1 MAVAG
6 TLSDPVLRDGLDA
19 TRESIGRAHHLPGY
33 IYTSPEIFQLE
44 KEKIF
49 MKDWLCMAR
58 LEEVENPGDYVT
70 FRVMG
75 EPMLIVRDEDGGVH
89 AMSNVCRHRG
99 VEVASG
105 SGNVSE
111 FSCPYHGWT
120 YDLAGK
126 LVGAP
131 YMKEAEGFNLSSCR
145 LKPLR
150 VGFWAGWIFVTFN
163 DEAPPLEEYV
173 SEFEK
178 EYAFL
183 KQEECRLADRIVT
196 ELECNWKLVIENF
209 MDVYHVQV
217 IHLDTF
223 GSAISLEDFSVS
235 LKDRGGF
242 SVVYPAAPMV
252 VGNKSL
258 FGPMPWLKDKDESF
272 AATGFLQPNL
282 QMFVR
287 IDDVQPFT
295 IWPLAPDRTQVI
307 IHTLMPKANLE
318 RPDFEEKIKLYHDF
332 MVMVAEE
339 DRAMVRSLQQGVASR
354 AFRPGPMSALENNI
368 HNTINGFLERIF
380 DD

>member
-1 MAVAG
+1 
-6 TLSDPVLRDGLDA
+6 
-19 TRESIGRAHHLPGY
+19 
-33 IYTSPEIFQLE
+33 
-44 KEKIF
+44 

-75 EPMLIVRDEDGGVH
+75 EPMLIVRDEDGSVH

-150 VGFWAGWIFVTFN
+150 VGIWAGWIFVTFN

-183 KQEECRLADRIVT
+183 KQEECRLADRIVI